1 MEAAIVEMNGQACV
15 MPSNDDNS
23 LASLNE
29 VQLTPEQFEQEAIAI
44 SQKLYTL
51 ETKYTGSQ
59 TEREF
64 VDSMTAQLG
73 PQFSIELL
81 EQVVQF
87 YKDQV
92 EDIKKNRLVALLKTI
107 NARKWVAASNG
118 MEVEIEKKYSVSLT
132 DCDKTLL
139 AGWLEARGLGYLLTD
154 NLAFEKGQLSPE
166 LVAELRDRGLQ
177 FARNSEVNTASLKT
191 VIVEREKSGGE
202 LPPTEACKTSIYELA
217 KVKYPKDKKR

>member
-1 MEAAIVEMNGQACV
+1 MSDLNT
-15 MPSNDDNS
+15 

-44 SQKLYTL
+44 SQKLYAL
-51 ETKYTGSQ
+51 EEKYTGSQ
-59 TEREF
+59 VEREF
-64 VDSMTAQLG
+64 IDTMISQLG
-73 PQFSIELL
+73 PQFSIEVL

-139 AGWLEARGLGYLLTD
+139 AGWLEARGLCYLITD

-166 LVAELRDRGLQ
+166 LVAELRERGLQ
-177 FARNSEVNTASLKT
+177 FARNSEVNTANLKSV
-191 VIVEREKSGGE
+191 VIEWEKSGGE
-202 LPPTEACKTSIYELA
+202 LPPPEACKMSIFEMA